1 MNQCWNIANRTLGNK
16 LQWNRNRNL
25 HIYIQEN
32 ALENVVWK
40 MAAIL
45 SRPQWIK
52 SEFSPKYLQ
61 HTPHS
66 SREAVEYLENHDIF
80 PITGPLLRES
90 IAERWIQDLCCV
102 SSRLDIYIDGSVQDC
117 SISSVLAMDILQSC
131 TEPSTCNHIVYNSM
145 LWWYLTI
152 WHFISCIIQN
162 ETAETWKIN
171 FHKMQIKNN
180 F

>member
-1 MNQCWNIANRTLGNK
+1 MHICISKLTTIASDNGLLPGPRQAIIYINQSWNIANWTLGNK

-25 HIYIQEN
+25 YIYIQEN

-66 SREAVEYLENHDIF
+66 SRETVEYLENHDIF
-80 PITGPLLRES
+80 HITGPLCRES
-90 IAERWIQDLCCV
+90 TAERRIQDLCYF
-102 SSRLDIYIDGSVQDC
+102 SSVLHIYIDGS
-117 SISSVLAMDILQSC
+117 M
-131 TEPSTCNHIVYNSM
+131 H
-145 LWWYLTI
+145 WTI
-152 WHFISCIIQN
+152 NI
-162 ETAETWKIN
+162 
-171 FHKMQIKNN
+171 
-180 F
+180 